1 MARASAL
8 EEMASGITHELNQ
21 PLGAI
26 VTYAQAGERLL
37 DRPEAT
43 PDNAREVLKLISH
56 AALAAAAGIQRVRKP
71 FQRKGLDKSPCAM
84 SEVVR
89 ELATVI
95 EPRAAAARVDLKFE
109 LESALPTVDIHRL
122 RVQHVLL
129 TLAQNAMDAVL
140 AGPGSPPHV
149 TITVSGDRYGVETA
163 VLDNGGGVADA
174 HRAQIFR
181 PFFTTKPHGTGLGLA
196 GARAIVEWHG
206 GTIGFQPQGPH
217 GSQQGSRFWFRLP
230 ASCALI

>member
-37 DRPEAT
+37 NRPEAT
-43 PDNAREVLKLISH
+43 LDNAREVLKLISQE
-56 AALAAAAGIQRVRKP
+56 ALAAAAGVRRVRKP
-71 FQRKGLDKSPCAM
+71 FQRDGLDKSPCAM

-89 ELATVI
+89 ELGTLI
-95 EPRAAAARVDLKFE
+95 EPRAAAAQVSLQFDLE
-109 LESALPTVDIHRL
+109 TALPTVDIHRR
-122 RVQHVLL
+122 RVQHVLF
-129 TLAQNAMDAVL
+129 TLALNAIEAAL
-140 AGPGSPPHV
+140 AGHSSPPHV

-163 VLDNGGGVADA
+163 VLDNGGGIADE
-174 HRAQIFR
+174 HRGQIFR

-206 GTIGFQPQGPH
+206 GTIGFQPQGS
-217 GSQQGSRFWFRLP
+217 GGNQQGSRFWFRLP
-230 ASCALI
+230 ASCGLI